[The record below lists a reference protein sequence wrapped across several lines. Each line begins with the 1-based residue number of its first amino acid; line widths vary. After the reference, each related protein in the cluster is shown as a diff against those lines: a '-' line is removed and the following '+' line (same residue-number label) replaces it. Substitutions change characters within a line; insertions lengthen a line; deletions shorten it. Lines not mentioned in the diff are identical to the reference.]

1 MPRRL
6 SNQFIA
12 DLKEGS
18 LKPLLDRVK
27 ADPTLCLEIRE
38 GYINIYYRGGNLLR
52 VSANPGGYEGFF
64 DPKYAASNQNARSV
78 AESLCRSRNVEEWLN
93 AFPTLKLAMDLYIGR
108 HSKEEREVQQSI
120 LRENN
125 FGGISRA
132 TDYFICDIEY
142 ANLNGR
148 FDLVAVHWPSNGAT
162 RKRADSRRLVL
173 VEAKFGEGAIDGR
186 AGIHSHI
193 IDINEFLEKKD
204 NVSALKN
211 EMVGIFNQKRELGLI
226 DCGRDLEAF
235 CDERP
240 MLLLA
245 LVNHD
250 PDSSKL
256 RRSLDNFP
264 PSPHADI
271 YLATSCF
278 MGYGLFDQ
286 AVLPLGAAKERLEA
300 LISSASTEHM
310 EVLV

>member
-1 MPRRL
+1 
-6 SNQFIA
+6 
-12 DLKEGS
+12 
-18 LKPLLDRVK
+18 
-27 ADPTLCLEIRE
+27 
-38 GYINIYYRGGNLLR
+38 
-52 VSANPGGYEGFF
+52 
-64 DPKYAASNQNARSV
+64 
-78 AESLCRSRNVEEWLN
+78 
-93 AFPTLKLAMDLYIGR
+93 MDLFIGR
-108 HSKEEREVQQSI
+108 HPKEEREAQQSI

-173 VEAKFGEGAIDGR
+173 VEAKFGECALEGSS
-186 AGIHSHI
+186 GIHAHI
-193 IDINEFLEKKD
+193 NDINEFLKNKD

-211 EMVGIFNQKRELGLI
+211 EMVDIFKQKRELGLI
-226 DCGRDLEAF
+226 DCGKDLEGF
-235 CDERP
+235 SEERP

-256 RRSLDNFP
+256 RRSLENLP

-286 AVLPLGAAKERLEA
+286 AVLPLAAAKERLET
-300 LISSASTEHM
+300 LIGCDTTASM